1 MPPDSPKPEESKR
14 GIGCAVAKYF
24 VLLLSLVPLSP
35 ILYHNTMQY
44 SVQDLIGTVIMLVM
58 SPIIALIEAFM
69 FVLLRESEVD
79 RILFGAGTLL
89 AALPILM
96 FCGNWIFY
104 K

>member
-1 MPPDSPKPEESKR
+1 
-14 GIGCAVAKYF
+14 
-24 VLLLSLVPLSP
+24 
-35 ILYHNTMQY
+35 MQY